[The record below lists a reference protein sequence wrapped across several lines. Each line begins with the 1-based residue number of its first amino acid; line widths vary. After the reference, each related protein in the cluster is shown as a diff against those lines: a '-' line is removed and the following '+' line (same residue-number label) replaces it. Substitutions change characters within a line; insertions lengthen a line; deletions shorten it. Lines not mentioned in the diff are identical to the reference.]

1 MNGCEYIK
9 CPDWF
14 NGVCNSTADYVNK
27 ATGENMCCRNDS
39 AIPRYQYLEISEHEL
54 EYQDKISQLESALSD
69 SEARCKVLEEALRK
83 ISHHKTTMGKS
94 FDEWYYDIVEIA
106 GQALYEQALAPTDAP
121 VKG

>member
-69 SEARCKVLEEALRK
+69 SEARCKVLESAMNAMLDRNK
-83 ISHHKTTMGKS
+83 RNGSLC
-94 FDEWYYDIVEIA
+94 EWYIETI
-106 GQALYEQALAPTDAP
+106 EQALTPTDAP